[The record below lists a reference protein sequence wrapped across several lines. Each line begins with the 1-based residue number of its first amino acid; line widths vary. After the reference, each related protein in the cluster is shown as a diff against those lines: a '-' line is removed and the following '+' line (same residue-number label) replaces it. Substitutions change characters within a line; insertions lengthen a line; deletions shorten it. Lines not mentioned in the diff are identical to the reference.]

1 MEIIREVMDEVILM
15 HVARNELVPYMV
27 EMGASASIE

>member
-1 MEIIREVMDEVILM
+1 MGEVILDGLKELM